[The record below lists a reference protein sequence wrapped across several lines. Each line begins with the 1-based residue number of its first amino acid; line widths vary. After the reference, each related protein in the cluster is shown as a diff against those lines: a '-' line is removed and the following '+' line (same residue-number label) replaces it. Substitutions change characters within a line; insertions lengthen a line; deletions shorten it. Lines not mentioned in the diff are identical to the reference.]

1 MVYRFVGKAARAATP
16 APSETSS
23 GSPREPEPGRR
34 ERQRVGRRGRT
45 RRLARVLAVALAGA
59 GALLAL
65 VLPARP
71 AFAYCRTTTCAVANP
86 PPSCTRDP
94 QTGCWQEGIPLLW
107 PQQCI
112 SYAVNTAGSPLLGL
126 DYAAAATIIDQAFAH
141 WPTASCSD
149 GGSPS
154 VAVMSRAGLTCDR
167 VEYNSTGPNANAIL
181 FRDDGWTHDPTAYA
195 LTTVAFSTKTGQI
208 LDADME
214 INTPL
219 LTVGDLDFVV
229 THESGHFLGLDHS
242 PDPTAVMYFQYGGGA
257 VVPQLSDDDLAAIC
271 TAYPTSRSAPACDF
285 EPPKGYATDCGGD
298 VIAACAVAPEPLSP
312 EVTSSPVASSPAWI
326 DGLAIG
332 AVALTLG
339 ARRRR
344 RR

>member
-1 MVYRFVGKAARAATP
+1 MVYRFVGKAARATTP
-16 APSETSS
+16 APSETST
-23 GSPREPEPGRR
+23 GSPGEPEPARR
-34 ERQRVGRRGRT
+34 ERQRVGGRAG
-45 RRLARVLAVALAGA
+45 RFARVRAVAVAVAA

-65 VLPARP
+65 LPARP
-71 AFAYCRTTTCAVANP
+71 AFAFCRTTTCAVANP

-94 QTGCWQEGIPLLW
+94 ATGCWQEGIPLLW

-126 DYAAAATIIDQAFAH
+126 DYAAAAGHVDQAFAH
-141 WPTASCSD
+141 WPNASCPD

-154 VAVMSRAGLTCDR
+154 VAVMGRTGLTCDR
-167 VEYNSTGPNANAIL
+167 VEYNPTGPNANAIL
-181 FRDDGWTHDPTAYA
+181 FRDDGWTHDPAAYA

-219 LTVGDLDFVV
+219 LTVGDLNFVV

-257 VVPQLSDDDLAAIC
+257 VIPQLSDDDLAAIC
-271 TAYPTSRSAPACDF
+271 TAYPTARSAPACDF

-298 VIAACAVAPEPLSP
+298 VIAACAIAREPLTP
-312 EVTSSPVASSPAWI
+312 EVASSPASSSPGWL

-332 AVALTLG
+332 AVAMTLG